1 MNSNTER
8 IRRAT
13 PADAAMLT
21 EFSLR
26 SKAVWNYPPEWMETF
41 RPELTLT
48 PERLETIPAFVL
60 EVDGRA
66 VGYYSLLPRSADEV
80 ELWHLFVRPGTL
92 RRGYGSRLF
101 THAMSTAAELGYRRV
116 VIQSDPNA
124 AGFYERQ
131 GARKVSDIPS
141 CIPNRTIPL
150 FEVIL
155 PTGAV
160 PV

>member
-1 MNSNTER
+1 
-8 IRRAT
+8 
-13 PADAAMLT
+13 MLT

-26 SKAVWNYPPEWMETF
+26 SKAVWNYPAEWMESF

-48 PERLETIPAFVL
+48 PDQLAEIPAFVL
-60 EVDGRA
+60 EVEGQA
-66 VGYYSLLPRSADEV
+66 VGYYSLLRRSVEEV
-80 ELWHLFVRPGTL
+80 ELWHLFIRPGTL

-101 THAMSTAAELGYRRV
+101 AHAMSTAAGLGYRRV

-124 AGFYERQ
+124 AGFYERH

-150 FEVIL
+150 FVVIL
-155 PTGAV
+155 PLSNAAHV
-160 PV
+160 